1 MNAHDTMTVVKYA
14 HPVADRRAMS
24 MAGRVMLSSLVAI
37 VAPGLVLMLL
47 MLPALISDLRS
58 AEEWLFACFIAGVA
72 VLVAAAHVAV
82 LGIPYVLVLLKIGR
96 ARWLPMVLGGF
107 AMGFLPAFCLT
118 VLPILLEHSATEF
131 SGSSRIALR
140 DFMRLPLSAGG
151 FGAFCGLIFY
161 IMFRWL
167 SRGGTGCSSPVS
179 EAKTT

>member
-24 MAGRVMLSSLVAI
+24 MAGRVMLSSLAAI

-58 AEEWLFACFIAGVA
+58 AEEWLFACSIAG
-72 VLVAAAHVAV
+72 AAALITAVHVAV

-96 ARWLPMVLGGF
+96 VRWLPMVLGGF
-107 AMGFLPAFCLT
+107 AMGFLPTFCLT
-118 VLPILLEHSATEF
+118 VLPILLEHSAKEF
-131 SGSSRIALR
+131 NGGSGIALG

-151 FGAFCGLIFY
+151 FGAFSALVFY
-161 IMFRWL
+161 ITFRWL
-167 SRGGTGCSSPVS
+167 SRGR
-179 EAKTT
+179 